1 MLRWVS
7 VKLERNRVDSYP
19 RKRDPFVQRLLR
31 LLGARPLHVGEE
43 GTSCKKR
50 GEKKISYNISS
61 NIIATL
67 I

>member
-19 RKRDPFVQRLLR
+19 RKRDAFVQRLLR

-43 GTSCKKR
+43 GTSCKGIRKS
-50 GEKKISYNISS
+50 KYD
-61 NIIATL
+61 
-67 I
+67 